1 MVSDRQVRWTG
12 RGLTLSALAAFVAF
26 LALRHGLVFVLSL
39 LLAVAAYVFFREDLR
54 RNPVDLPP
62 PSSRRDEDRVA
73 EGSGSAVS
81 PGVSMAGVP
90 LSFETR
96 SRWSRRR

>member
-1 MVSDRQVRWTG
+1 MLSDRQVRWSG
-12 RGLTLSALAAFVAF
+12 RILTLSALVTFLAF
-26 LALRHGLVFVLSL
+26 LALRHGLVFLSSL
-39 LLAVAAYVFFREDLR
+39 ILAVAAYVFFREDLR

-62 PSSRRDEDRVA
+62 PMSRGDEDRVG
-73 EGSGSAVS
+73 EGSAPAVS

-96 SRWSRRR
+96 SRWGRRR

>member
-1 MVSDRQVRWTG
+1 MPSDSQVRWTG
-12 RGLTLSALAAFVAF
+12 RVLTLSALAAFVAF
-26 LALRHGLVFVLSL
+26 LAVRHGLVFLLSV
-39 LLAVAAYVFFREDLR
+39 LLAVAAYAFFREDLR

-62 PSSRRDEDRVA
+62 PSSRRDEDRVG
-73 EGSGSAVS
+73 EGSRPAVS

-96 SRWSRRR
+96 SRWGRKR

>member
-1 MVSDRQVRWTG
+1 M
-12 RGLTLSALAAFVAF
+12 SALATFVAF
-26 LALRHGLVFVLSL
+26 LAVPHGLVFLASL
-39 LLAVAAYVFFREDLR
+39 LLAVAAYAFFREDLR

-62 PSSRRDEDRVA
+62 PASSRDEDRVG
-73 EGSGSAVS
+73 EGSAPAVS

-96 SRWSRRR
+96 SRWGKRR